1 MPAGRPHDGTGDLSY
16 QRRDCMSSLL
26 CVRVLVWCKACRHAG
41 LQGWWTLV
49 VETPTSC
56 RVIWETAPPGPVL
69 GVTSRSW
76 EVSGLTQA
84 ATKVAMASMT
94 ITLLYAVLAIV
105 LAANAV
111 VAIAAISK
119 IEEPGSTRE

>member
-1 MPAGRPHDGTGDLSY
+1 M
-16 QRRDCMSSLL
+16 
-26 CVRVLVWCKACRHAG
+26 
-41 LQGWWTLV
+41 
-49 VETPTSC
+49 
-56 RVIWETAPPGPVL
+56 
-69 GVTSRSW
+69 
-76 EVSGLTQA
+76 TQA
-84 ATKVAMASMT
+84 ATKVAMAFMT

>member
-1 MPAGRPHDGTGDLSY
+1 LPDDLPTPRSTL
-16 QRRDCMSSLL
+16 RSR

-49 VETPTSC
+49 METPTSC

-69 GVTSRSW
+69 GVTSRRW

>member
-1 MPAGRPHDGTGDLSY
+1 MPDHLPTLRSRY
-16 QRRDCMSSLL
+16 
-26 CVRVLVWCKACRHAG
+26 VRVLVWCKACRHQADAD

-56 RVIWETAPPGPVL
+56 RVIWRRLHRDRFGSYFPTL
-69 GVTSRSW
+69 GR
-76 EVSGLTQA
+76 SGLTQA

-119 IEEPGSTRE
+119 IEEPGSTRTSAQAHRE